1 MTNHRCGGE
10 LRPAMIKIRK
20 RVGVYYQNFTV
31 EGLKCEQCGD
41 EIISRET
48 ALEIEKTSEQLK
60 RVWKDWRVPASTKI
74 TNVREKIFIGDTNVK
89 V

>member
-10 LRPAMIKIRK
+10 FKPAMIKIRK
-20 RVGVYYQNFTV
+20 RVGAYYQNFTV

-41 EIISRET
+41 EVISRET
-48 ALEIEKTSEQLK
+48 ALEIEKTAEQLK
-60 RVWKDWRVPASTKI
+60 RVWKNWRVPANTKI
-74 TNVREKIFIGDTNVK
+74 TNVKEKILFGSTNVK